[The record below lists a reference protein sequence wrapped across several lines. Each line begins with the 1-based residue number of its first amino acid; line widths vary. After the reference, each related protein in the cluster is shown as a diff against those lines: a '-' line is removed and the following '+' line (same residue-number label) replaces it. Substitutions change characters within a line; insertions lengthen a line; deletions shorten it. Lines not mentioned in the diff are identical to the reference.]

1 MWKYACVCPRVF
13 YTYRANVCGFKWV
26 VINVAEYVRLV
37 RL

>member
-1 MWKYACVCPRVF
+1 MWKYACVCSRVF
-13 YTYRANVCGFKWV
+13 YTYRANVCGFNWV